1 MCCLLLKLVHL
12 KFNWLGFIHTYTG
25 LSQDFKSIKLIFKI
39 LSDLKIYSTSFSKY
53 GNIYLKKIGDGLYV

>member
-39 LSDLKIYSTSFSKY
+39 LSDLKD
-53 GNIYLKKIGDGLYV
+53 NDLKKYTSKDVA